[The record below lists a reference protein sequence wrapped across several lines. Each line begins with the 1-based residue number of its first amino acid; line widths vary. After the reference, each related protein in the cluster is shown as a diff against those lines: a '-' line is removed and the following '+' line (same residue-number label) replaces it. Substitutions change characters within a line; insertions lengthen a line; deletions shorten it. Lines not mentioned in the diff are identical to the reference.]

1 MILLRLISWPY
12 ARKHLLRCLLTMA
25 GIVLG
30 VGVFVGMRTANKSVM
45 AAFNQTIDRIA
56 GAAQLQVTAGDA
68 GFDEDILDKIRQ
80 VPEVQAAAPVIE
92 ATVSTGQ
99 NNLLILGVDMLGDR
113 SIRNYD
119 LDGDEAL
126 DDPLVFLAQPD
137 SLMVT
142 KKFAEEQNLAVNSKL
157 PMRTMQGDQLFTVRG
172 IMKPGGLA
180 SAFGGDLAI
189 MDIYAAQKMFGRGR
203 KFDRID
209 IALAEGTPLE
219 GATAKLQA
227 LLGSGFQVEPPS
239 SRGQQFESTS
249 RMYAL
254 ASNITSVFALFI
266 VMFIIYNTVAIAVT
280 ERRAEIGILRALG
293 ATRSQIRTLFLAE
306 SALAGLTGTCVGV
319 LFGIA
324 MARAMAGYIGGMLT
338 EIYGVA
344 QSPGDLTLDPWLIGT
359 AMAMGLVTSLVAAV
373 IPARSAARV
382 DPVKALQKG
391 GFQSLSEGENR
402 TRRRWAMAF
411 GAASVAAFALNRFW
425 IMTYVGYVLA
435 ILAAVLLSP

>member
-12 ARKHLLRCLLTMA
+12 ARKHLLRCLMTMA

-30 VGVFVGMRTANKSVM
+30 VGVFVGMHTANKSVM

-68 GFDEDILDKIRQ
+68 GFDDDILDKIRQ
-80 VPEVQAAAPVIE
+80 IPEVQAAAPVIE

-119 LDGDEAL
+119 LEGDDAI

-142 KKFAEEQNLAVNSKL
+142 KKFAEEQKLAVNSKL
-157 PMRTMQGDQLFTVRG
+157 PMRTMQGDQVFTVRG

-180 SAFGGDLAI
+180 SAFGGDLAV
-189 MDIYAAQKMFGRGR
+189 MDIYAAQKIFGRGR

-209 IALAEGTPLE
+209 IALQEGTLLDD
-219 GATAKLQA
+219 ATRKVQA
-227 LLGSGFQVEPPS
+227 LLGAGFQVEPPS

-266 VMFIIYNTVAIAVT
+266 GMFIIYNT
-280 ERRAEIGILRALG
+280 
-293 ATRSQIRTLFLAE
+293 F
-306 SALAGLTGTCVGV
+306 
-319 LFGIA
+319 
-324 MARAMAGYIGGMLT
+324 
-338 EIYGVA
+338 
-344 QSPGDLTLDPWLIGT
+344 
-359 AMAMGLVTSLVAAV
+359 
-373 IPARSAARV
+373 
-382 DPVKALQKG
+382 
-391 GFQSLSEGENR
+391 
-402 TRRRWAMAF
+402 
-411 GAASVAAFALNRFW
+411 
-425 IMTYVGYVLA
+425 
-435 ILAAVLLSP
+435 